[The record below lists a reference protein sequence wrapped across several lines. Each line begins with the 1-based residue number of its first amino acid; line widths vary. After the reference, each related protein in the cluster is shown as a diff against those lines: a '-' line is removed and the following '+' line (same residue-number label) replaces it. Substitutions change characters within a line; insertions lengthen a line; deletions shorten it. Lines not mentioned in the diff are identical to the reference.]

1 MNRRRSRK
9 GLRRRYGRAH
19 WSSGDVQ
26 RLLDVPAS
34 KGEVIVSRHPH
45 FTEVVAAPA
54 HGSASSEMVFYG
66 SDRDVQ
72 AKIWGERQAK
82 RFLGAEVSP

>member
-1 MNRRRSRK
+1 MKKRARR

-19 WSSGDVQ
+19 WSPGDVQ

-34 KGEVIVSRHPH
+34 SGEVIVSKFPN

-54 HGSASSEMVFYG
+54 RGSSSTEMTFFG
-66 SDRDVQ
+66 DDRDVR

-82 RFLGAEVSP
+82 KFLGVSI

>member
-1 MNRRRSRK
+1 MKKRSKK

-34 KGEVIVSRHPH
+34 KGEVIVSRYPN
-45 FTEVVAAPA
+45 FTEVVAAPSS
-54 HGSASSEMVFYG
+54 GTASTEMVFFG
-66 SDRDVQ
+66 IDRDSQ
-72 AKIWGERQAK
+72 AKTWGERQAK

>member
-1 MNRRRSRK
+1 VKKRSKK

-34 KGEVIVSRHPH
+34 KGEVIVSRYPN

-54 HGSASSEMVFYG
+54 RGSASSEMVFFG
-66 SDRDVQ
+66 TDRDSQ
-72 AKIWGERQAK
+72 AKVWGERQAK

>member
-1 MNRRRSRK
+1 VKKRSKK

-34 KGEVIVSRHPH
+34 KGEVIVSHHPH
-45 FTEVVAAPA
+45 FTEAVAAPA
-54 HGSASSEMVFYG
+54 RGSSSSEMVFYG
-66 SDRDVQ
+66 NDRDAQ

-82 RFLGAEVSP
+82 RFLGVPV

>member
-1 MNRRRSRK
+1 VKRRSKK

-19 WSSGDVQ
+19 WSPGDVQ

-34 KGEVIVSRHPH
+34 KGEVIVSRYPN

-54 HGSASSEMVFYG
+54 RGSASSEMVFFG
-66 SDRDVQ
+66 NDRDVK

-82 RFLGAEVSP
+82 NFLGVPV